1 MALAP
6 PVEPIEPPAA
16 IVGMSCHF
24 PGAPDL
30 QAYWQLLASG
40 GSGLSVAQD
49 RGWPDSEALPAG
61 YIQHWEHFDAGF
73 FRLTPAE
80 ATAMDPQQRWLLMQA
95 WQAIADAGWTPAQ
108 LKGQRVGVFVG
119 LSSAD
124 YAQWYLQPESVD
136 MHSITGL
143 AASVVA
149 HRISYYFD
157 LKGPSLVVDTACS
170 SALTALHLAQESLQ
184 RGECDHA
191 LVGAA
196 NALLSPLIQQ
206 GFAESGALSPTGQ
219 CAPFSAEA
227 NGMVRGEG
235 AGMLLLTRKAR
246 PMDRV
251 YAYVRGSAINQDGQ
265 TQGLTAPSGKGQ
277 SEVLNAAQQRA
288 RIAPESLFYIE
299 AHGTGTP
306 LGDPIEARALSQSI
320 GQYRKAQQQHCA
332 IGSVKGNLGHLEAA
346 AGLAGLIKVAL
357 GLYQG
362 QMPAS
367 RHSTTP
373 HPQIPFERYGLHLL
387 QAPYALGPEDR
398 YAGVSA
404 FGFGGGNAHVILQ
417 RAARPQKPQAPSPER
432 NWPLLFPLSARSEA
446 ALQHQQFRLAAY
458 LSTQLSQ
465 AGSRELWALHTRLS
479 HQQAHH
485 PLRRSFV
492 AESVE
497 QLQEALQVAPP
508 LHGCALS
515 AAPGTPPPLV
525 FVFTGMG
532 GQPQA
537 LIQSVQ
543 ALYGFTP
550 LRDTFVALQA
560 AFEAQGIDL
569 HPWMEAATATLAQ
582 EMPQDVQQVLTFCAQ
597 VLLYR
602 FYTARG
608 LQVTAVM
615 GNSMGE
621 VTAAYCAGLLTL
633 SQAAELLVARIR
645 LLQTRI
651 GTGSLSVVA
660 AAPEALELEQFP
672 EVALAS
678 INGPQ
683 WVLVA
688 GPDDALQA
696 AEAHWTAQGHFT
708 RRIPGATAPS
718 HTPWIGPLEA
728 PLRDLSE
735 RVMAQVQSTPQPNRP
750 QFWSTVSTRA
760 EKQLPNDYWWH
771 NVRETVRCYPTLCE
785 IMDQQPG
792 TVPPVF
798 FECSAQALLS
808 PHLQGVTT
816 PAGQPLIMGHSALDP
831 EAPLRSLLA
840 HLGWFWER
848 GFDPLTDPLHQLP
861 AALHD
866 AEITDPLE
874 LLPFFP
880 SYAWDLKAYA
890 HAPRTLTHP
899 LTHPLTHT
907 LPPTQ
912 AKQQPRPETLSPLAQ
927 IQALSPAA
935 ARQALPKLLQQELSE
950 VLQQPVDQISLST
963 PLKHLGIGS
972 LVGMELYHRL
982 QKTFEISLPLSTI
995 LQGPSLET
1003 LAEQVWAHWQPGQD
1017 LAPDTRRDTHHDTH
1031 HDTAP
1036 LSPAQLRFWLM
1047 DQWLPGLSYHIPV
1060 ALRLTGPLDVE
1071 RLKQAFEALCQRH
1084 VLLRTIF
1091 QAQGGEAPQQRT
1103 VAQAVQWQYF
1113 PAAALPEAEIPAQL
1127 ADHARQPFDYTT
1139 APPFR
1144 VSLWQRGPESHDL
1157 LIDMHHLIADGYSFR
1172 ILYHDLRRAYAGEHL
1187 TPQSPDFYDYA
1198 RQHPQ
1203 ATPDDESTR
1212 HLQWWVQQLHQVP
1225 HFLALPT
1232 DFARPPQL
1240 SSAGRRYTFTLHS
1253 PLVEALE
1260 ALAQDW
1266 GVSLFSILMAAFQVL
1281 LYRASGQSDFVV
1293 GTPVLGR
1300 PHWQWQEVVGPFLNL
1315 LPLRATSATGHSLQS
1330 FTRAIHE
1337 HLIAAFDHQHTA
1349 FESLIEALQPERRPD
1364 WSPLVQV
1371 VLALHA
1377 EVATP
1382 DWEGPLSVR
1391 PQPFDLGVSRFD
1403 LALTFHPHSS
1413 SDQKKHLEAAVEY
1426 RSSLFHENTIRAYMT
1441 AFTHLLHQWT
1451 EAAEPDL
1458 AEQSVHRLCLQADPQ
1473 KFLKPQSLAPQGV
1486 EPTSAPPARPWKLW
1500 HALEARAQQ
1509 QPEHLIL
1516 SGVVEQMN
1524 VPLSVQLSARELWQ
1538 RAQRL
1543 AQFLQ
1548 GEQLVATALPV
1559 GPDLIIAWLGISL
1572 AGAAYSPLPAEQS
1585 AALRQSQLAA
1595 LQPTGLLSLAHPT
1608 HPTTTRT
1615 VPEGIFFASLTYEA
1629 YKTEDTTTDTT
1640 HAEVE
1645 DLAYVMLTSGTTGQ
1659 PKPVQ
1664 VLHRNLQGL
1673 MAWHH
1678 ARYFDPHDTVVVA
1691 QWANPIFDAAS
1702 WEIWSV
1708 LTSAHPEVHLHCL
1721 PEATR
1726 RDPQALDTALR
1737 QVQAS
1742 HCFIAS
1748 DFLHHCFAQWQQPA
1762 PSLRVLLTGGSVL
1775 RQSLPPHWHKGLQL
1789 HLHYGPTESTVV
1801 TSVVQVH
1808 GPEDLHLG
1816 EPLPGQK
1823 MYLLD
1828 PQQQPLPRGF
1838 HGQLALAG
1846 PLLAQGYRHL
1856 PEQTQAAFVA
1866 LPTAAH
1872 ERVYLTGDRV
1882 HARSDGDHPQL
1893 EYTGRLDRQVKVR
1906 GMRIEAAAVEKA
1918 LCQLPEV
1925 AQAHV
1930 ALTPQGKWVAWLV
1943 PQASK
1948 AATLGIAAL
1957 ASVATQVLSPA
1968 QRQQLAPHLSPAFYP
1983 DLCQWVAQFPL
1994 TPQGKIDGSALQKL
2008 LQTLPQEAPPTPL
2021 STETPAAALTDIEA
2035 LLAHCWQAVLGPQK
2049 LQTDSRFFALGGH
2062 SLSALELQH
2071 TLQTAIGHPLALH
2084 VLFRSDRFQDMVDV
2098 LQQSQWND
2106 AAASQSTNTET
2117 VHALPPLNPEDY
2129 AHHAGQPFALTPVQQ
2144 AYWIGQQTGLS
2155 DSVPAQAYLELR
2167 YTPALSL
2174 PRLQEALQ
2182 HLIIRHP
2189 MLRMTLRADGR
2200 QQYREVAEIA
2210 QNDFADYLSYHDW
2223 RGLDTN
2229 AQESAHTA
2237 LRQQLQQERPHF
2249 LRVAVVQT
2257 PEQVL
2262 LCLCIH
2268 ALVADAISL
2277 VRLSEELERFYH
2289 EGPQAKPPLDLRFDH
2304 WQHYLAAH
2312 RHHPKVQADRQWWL
2326 ARLAQIAPPPVLPE
2340 KPVVADEKIVY
2351 ARKGGSLS
2359 RPQWERLQALA
2370 RRHSVTPT
2378 CLLLSVFAACLGRW
2392 SQRQAMTLNLT
2403 TFSRPPVH
2411 PQMQD
2416 IVGDFTQLSLV
2427 SLTPQ
2432 QDFWAQTQALQ
2443 HTLLEVLAHGS
2454 FSGIEVM
2461 RALREA
2467 GQEAAFPVVFT
2478 SALGYGEATIPLQGE
2493 WVYSQT
2499 QTPQVSLDHQVM
2511 VHQGCLHYDWD
2522 YPEQRFDAAFIQ
2534 TLFDTWESALHELLD
2549 IESLPQSICPW
2560 PVPAAAPVFA
2570 AGNPHGDLLVPFL
2583 EQCLEHPERLAVA
2596 SVSERLSY
2604 FELWQRAHVL
2614 STQLSAFF
2622 ADQPTAP
2629 RRVALYMPAGWEQVV
2644 GVLATLMA
2652 DACYIPLNSEWP
2664 RLRCEAI
2671 LAQAECPLV
2680 LCHPTSVL
2688 KTESSYTCWTLT
2700 AERVTSPIPSHAAL
2714 QQQWQQRQQQRP
2726 SDPVYLIFTSGSTG
2740 TPKGVVT
2747 HHAAVSN
2754 TLQAVNARLGLQPAD
2769 RVLGLADLS
2778 FDLSVYDIFGALWA
2792 GAAVVYPDPAQQR
2805 EPAHWWQRCQHEG
2818 VSVWNSVPAHM
2829 EMLCQ
2834 WAEGQSDL
2842 LPLTALRTVL
2852 LSGDWIPVT
2861 LPARIQPL
2869 SSQPLTCLSLG
2880 GATEGAIWSIWHEIQ
2895 SEDAQKASIPYGTA
2909 MPAQGVYVLDP
2920 WLADMPPFA
2929 PGELYL
2935 AGAGVAAGYL
2945 NQPDLTARHFSR
2957 HPQTGEALYRTGDL
2971 GYRNA
2976 GGEIIFLGREDQQ
2989 VKIKGYRVELSEITH
3004 CAQQCEGVLQA
3015 LALYHEK
3022 TLRLYWQPRR
3032 DEPSALHI
3040 EQALSHHLSTHLP
3053 RYMQPD
3059 CYISV
3064 SVWPLTANGKIHRQ
3078 ALLDQNP
3085 VLPDT
3090 PELLPPLSALQEQW
3104 VQQLRTAIATV
3115 LDWPPEKQ
3123 AALQADTDLL
3133 SLGIHSLEMV
3143 QLSQHFQ
3150 QTFGK
3155 APGVGE
3161 LLRLR
3166 TLRALAADYARQDS
3180 VHKSV
3185 QEPTDP
3191 AAHGTVTARP
3201 SQRVQLS
3208 DHPLTGTFGDP
3219 QTWGSHQDFAPAG
3232 PGREAFS
3239 QLLSSLRVYERHSA
3253 FASTPQRA
3261 YASAGGYYGVQVYL
3275 HLRQDCDPEL
3285 RAGLWRYVPQAH
3297 ALEAVTLG
3305 AHWPYPGIL
3314 PQAWTG
3320 QATFGLYLWADL
3332 EPLRASYGSDA
3343 RSYALLE
3350 AGAMTQ
3356 LLRQAAGE
3364 HLGLCLLGQNDPHAF
3379 AAFWPAANAPEAPW
3393 LISMLGG
3400 QRAIETQPEEAA
3412 WEEWV
3417 I

>member
-6 PVEPIEPPAA
+6 PVEPVETPAA

-30 QAYWQLLASG
+30 QAYWELLAAG
-40 GSGLSVAQD
+40 GSGLSVGQD
-49 RGWPDSEALPAG
+49 RGWPETETLPAG

-124 YAQWYLQPESVD
+124 YAQWYLQPESVN

-149 HRISYYFD
+149 HRISYFFD

-235 AGMLLLTRKAR
+235 AGMILLTRKAR

-251 YAYVRGSAINQDGQ
+251 YAYVCGSAINQDGQ

-277 SEVLNAAQQRA
+277 SEVIKAAQQRA
-288 RIAPESLFYIE
+288 HIAPESLFYIE

-320 GQYRKAQQQHCA
+320 GQYRKAQQRHCA

-362 QMPAS
+362 HMPAS

-373 HPQIPFERYGLHLL
+373 HPQIPFERYGLKLL
-387 QAPYALGPEDR
+387 QAPYALGPEDH

-417 RAARPQKPQAPSPER
+417 RAARPQRPQAPSSES

-446 ALQHQQFRLAAY
+446 ALDQQQARLAAY
-458 LSTQLSQ
+458 LSTQLTQ
-465 AGSRELWALHTRLS
+465 AGPRELWALHTRLS
-479 HQQAHH
+479 HQQTHH

-497 QLQEALQVAPP
+497 QLQQALQVAPP
-508 LHGCALS
+508 PHGGALA

-537 LIQSVQ
+537 LMQSVQ
-543 ALYGFTP
+543 ALYRFMP
-550 LRDTFVALQA
+550 LRDTFVTLQA

-569 HPWMEAATATLAQ
+569 HPWMEAATETLSQ

-608 LQVTAVM
+608 LEVKAVM

-621 VTAAYCAGLLTL
+621 VTAAHCAGLLPL
-633 SQAAELLVARIR
+633 PQAAELLVARIR

-651 GTGSLSVVA
+651 GTGSLAVVA
-660 AAPEALELEQFP
+660 AAPDALELERFP

-696 AEAHWTAQGHFT
+696 AEAHWTARGHFT

-728 PLRDLSE
+728 PLRALSE
-735 RVMAQVQSTPQPNRP
+735 RVMAQIQSTVQPTAQPTPQPNAP

-760 EKQLPNDYWWH
+760 EKQLPGDYWWH

-785 IMDQQPG
+785 ILAQQPG

-816 PAGQPLIMGHSALDP
+816 PAGQPLVMGHSALEP
-831 EAPLRSLLA
+831 ETPLRSLLA

-848 GFDPLTDPLHQLP
+848 GFTPLTDPLHALP

-880 SYAWDLKAYA
+880 GYAWDLKAYT
-890 HAPRTLTHP
+890 HAPRTLA
-899 LTHPLTHT
+899 HT
-907 LPPTQ
+907 LSHTLTPTLAPTLAPTQ
-912 AKQQPRPETLSPLAQ
+912 PKQQPHPETLSPLAQ
-927 IQALSPAA
+927 LQQLSPSA
-935 ARQALPKLLQQELSE
+935 ARQALPRLLQQELSE
-950 VLQQPVDQISLST
+950 VLQQPVDSLSLST

-982 QKTFEISLPLSTI
+982 QKTFEISLPLSAI
-995 LQGPSLET
+995 LQGPSLES
-1003 LAEQVWAHWQPGQD
+1003 LAEQVWAHWQPK
-1017 LAPDTRRDTHHDTH
+1017 AE
-1031 HDTAP
+1031 TAP

-1047 DQWLPGLSYHIPV
+1047 DQWQPGLSYHIPV
-1060 ALRLTGPLDVE
+1060 ALRLSGPLDVE

-1084 VLLRTIF
+1084 VLLRTVF
-1091 QAQGGEAPQQRT
+1091 QAQGGEAPRQHT
-1103 VAQAVQWQYF
+1103 VTQDLQWQYF
-1113 PAAALPEAEIPAQL
+1113 PAAELPEADVAAQL
-1127 ADHARQPFDYTT
+1127 TTHARQPFDYTT

-1172 ILYHDLRRAYAGEHL
+1172 MLYNDLRRAYAGEQL

-1198 RQHPQ
+1198 RQNPQ
-1203 ATPDDESTR
+1203 ASDSVESQR
-1212 HLQWWVQQLHQVP
+1212 QLQWWLTQLKEVP
-1225 HFLALPT
+1225 HFLDLPT

-1240 SSAGRRYTFTLHS
+1240 SSAGQRYTFTLHS
-1253 PLVEALE
+1253 SLVEALE
-1260 ALAQDW
+1260 TRAQHW

-1281 LYRASGQSDFVV
+1281 LYRASGQADFVV

-1315 LPLRATSATGHSLQS
+1315 LPLRSTSATGHSLQS
-1330 FTRAIHE
+1330 FTQAIHE
-1337 HLIAAFDHQHTA
+1337 QLIAVFDHQHTA
-1349 FESLIEALQPERRPD
+1349 FENLIEALQPERRPD

-1403 LALTFHPHSS
+1403 LALTFHPHSTP
-1413 SDQKKHLEAAVEY
+1413 DHKKHLEAAVEY
-1426 RSSLFHENTIRAYMT
+1426 RSSLFHESTIRAYMT
-1441 AFTHLLHQWT
+1441 AFSHLLRQWA
-1451 EAAEPDL
+1451 EAVEPAL
-1458 AEQSVHRLCLQADPQ
+1458 ASHPVHRLCLQAEPQ

-1486 EPTSAPPARPWKLW
+1486 ESPPASPVRPWKLW
-1500 HALEARAQQ
+1500 HALEARAHQH
-1509 QPEHLIL
+1509 PEHSIL
-1516 SGVVEQMN
+1516 SGVVKGQP
-1524 VPLSVQLSARELWQ
+1524 VALSARDLWQ
-1538 RAQRL
+1538 RAQHL
-1543 AQFLQ
+1543 ATFLQ
-1548 GEQLVATALPV
+1548 GEQLVATALPA
-1559 GPDLIIAWLGISL
+1559 GPDLVIAWLGISL
-1572 AGAAYSPLPAEQS
+1572 AGAAYCPLPAEQ
-1585 AALRQSQLAA
+1585 AEALRQRQLAS
-1595 LQPTGLLSLAHPT
+1595 LQPTGLLSLACSEAT
-1608 HPTTTRT
+1608 ST
-1615 VPEGIFFASLTYEA
+1615 VPEGIFFTPLAYTSYETPA
-1629 YKTEDTTTDTT
+1629 TTAQTS
-1640 HAEVE
+1640 AAVE

-1708 LTSAHPEVHLHCL
+1708 LTSVHPEVHLHCL

-1726 RDPQALDTALR
+1726 RDPQALDAALR
-1737 QVQAS
+1737 QVYAT
-1742 HCFIAS
+1742 HCFVAS
-1748 DFLHHCFAQWQQPA
+1748 DFLHHCFAQWQHPA
-1762 PSLRVLLTGGSVL
+1762 PTLRVLLTGGSSL
-1775 RQSLPPHWHKGLQL
+1775 RQALPSHWDDNVQL

-1816 EPLPGQK
+1816 EALPGQK
-1823 MYLLD
+1823 LYLLD
-1828 PQQQPLPRGF
+1828 PEQQPLPWGF

-1856 PEQTQAAFVA
+1856 PEQTRAAFVN
-1866 LPTAAH
+1866 LPTPET

-1882 HARSDGDHPQL
+1882 HAQNHDPMHPQL
-1893 EYTGRLDRQVKVR
+1893 WYTGRLDRQFKVR
-1906 GMRIEAAAVEKA
+1906 GMRIEASAVENA

-1930 ALTPQGKWVAWLV
+1930 ALNAQGQWVAWLV
-1943 PQASK
+1943 PQAS
-1948 AATLGIAAL
+1948 AAAL
-1957 ASVATQVLSPA
+1957 PFTPAAQALSSE

-1983 DLCQWVAQFPL
+1983 DKCLWVAQFPL
-1994 TPQGKIDGSALQKL
+1994 TPQGKIDETALQQL
-2008 LQTLPQEAPPTPL
+2008 LQSAPPTEL
-2021 STETPAAALTDIEA
+2021 SSESSSESSTTTAATDLERLMA
-2035 LLAHCWQAVLGPQK
+2035 RCWQGVLGPHP
-2049 LQTDSRFFALGGH
+2049 LQSDSRFFALGGH

-2071 TLQTAIGHPLALH
+2071 ALQTAIGRPLALH
-2084 VLFRSDRFQDMVDV
+2084 ELFRSDRFQDMVAV
-2098 LQQSQWND
+2098 LEQ
-2106 AAASQSTNTET
+2106 APPAEA
-2117 VHALPPLNPEDY
+2117 VHALPPLDPEDY
-2129 AHHAGQPFALTPVQQ
+2129 APYAGQPFALTPVQQ

-2167 YTPALSL
+2167 YGPELSL
-2174 PRLQEALQ
+2174 TRLQAAIQ
-2182 HLIIRHP
+2182 QLIIRHP

-2200 QQYREVAEIA
+2200 QQYREIA
-2210 QNDFADYLSYHDW
+2210 DIEQNGFSDYLSVHDW
-2223 RGLDTN
+2223 RQLDASTQQ
-2229 AQESAHTA
+2229 AAHED
-2237 LRQQLQQERPHF
+2237 LRQQLQHHNPHF
-2249 LRVAVVQT
+2249 LRVALVQA
-2257 PEQVL
+2257 PGEIRV
-2262 LCLCIH
+2262 CLCIH

-2277 VRLSEELERFYH
+2277 VRLSQELEIFYH
-2289 EGPQAKPPLDLRFDH
+2289 KGPQAKPPLRLRFDH

-2312 RHHPKVQADRQWWL
+2312 RQHPKVEADRRWWL
-2326 ARLAQIAPPPVLPE
+2326 DRLAQIAPPPALPE
-2340 KPVVADEKIVY
+2340 RSSAGSETLHKPAY
-2351 ARKGGSLS
+2351 ARKRGQLS
-2359 RPQWERLQALA
+2359 QAQWAQMQALA
-2370 RRHSVTPT
+2370 QRHSVTPT
-2378 CLLLSVFAACLGRW
+2378 CLLLSVFTACLSRW
-2392 SQRQAMTLNLT
+2392 QQREPMTLNLT
-2403 TFSRPPVH
+2403 TFARPPVH
-2411 PQMQD
+2411 PEMQD

-2427 SLTPQ
+2427 TLTPQ
-2432 QDFWAQTQALQ
+2432 QDFWAQTRALQ
-2443 HTLLEVLAHGS
+2443 QTLLEVLAHGS

-2461 RALREA
+2461 RALRET
-2467 GQEAAFPVVFT
+2467 GQVAEFPVVFT
-2478 SALGYGEATIPLQGE
+2478 SALGYGEATVPLQGE

-2511 VHQGCLHYDWD
+2511 VHQGCLLYHWD
-2522 YPEQRFDAAFIQ
+2522 YPEQRFAPECIQ
-2534 TLFDTWESALHELLD
+2534 TLFDTWEAALQDLLHA
-2549 IESLPQSICPW
+2549 ETLQNSISPW
-2560 PVPAAAPVFA
+2560 PAPAAAPVFSA
-2570 AGNPHGDLLVPFL
+2570 SNPQGDLLLPFL
-2583 EQCLEHPERLAVA
+2583 QQCLEHPERLAV
-2596 SVSERLSY
+2596 VSGQTRLSY
-2604 FELWQRAHVL
+2604 ISLWQRAQAL
-2614 STQLSAFF
+2614 STQLAAFF

-2629 RRVALYMPAGWEQVV
+2629 RRVALYLPAGWEQVV

-2652 DACYIPLNSEWP
+2652 DACYIPLNSDWP
-2664 RLRCEAI
+2664 HLRCEAI
-2671 LAQAECPLV
+2671 LAQAQCPLV
-2680 LCHPTSVL
+2680 LCHPTTMHNPEF
-2688 KTESSYTCWTLT
+2688 KPDPAYTLWPLT
-2700 AERVTSPIPSHAAL
+2700 AERLSLHEVPHDAL
-2714 QQQWQQRQQQRP
+2714 HQQWQQRQHQRP
-2726 SDPVYLIFTSGSTG
+2726 SDPAYLIFTSGSTG
-2740 TPKGVVT
+2740 TPKGVIT

-2754 TLQAVNARLGLQPAD
+2754 TVQAVNARVQLHAQD
-2769 RVLGLADLS
+2769 RLLGLADLS

-2792 GAAVVYPDPAQQR
+2792 GAAVIYPDPEQR
-2805 EPAHWWQRCQHEG
+2805 QEPAHWWQLCQQEG
-2818 VSVWNSVPAHM
+2818 ISLWNSVPAHM

-2834 WAEGQSDL
+2834 WAEGQPDL
-2842 LPLTALRTVL
+2842 QPLPALRTVL
-2852 LSGDWIPVT
+2852 LSGDWIPVS
-2861 LPARIQPL
+2861 LPARIYPL
-2869 SSQPLTCLSLG
+2869 SAQALTCLSLG

-2895 SEDAQKASIPYGTA
+2895 REDAQKASIPYGTA

-2920 WLADMPPFA
+2920 WLSEMPPFA

-2945 NQPDLTARHFSR
+2945 NQPDLTARHFSH
-2957 HPQTGEALYRTGDL
+2957 HPHTREALYRTGDL
-2971 GYRNA
+2971 GYRTPE
-2976 GGEIIFLGREDQQ
+2976 GEIIFLGREDQQ
-2989 VKIKGYRVELSEITH
+2989 VKIKGYRVELSEISH

-3015 LALYHEK
+3015 LALYEREHK
-3022 TLRLYWQPRR
+3022 TLLLFWQ
-3032 DEPSALHI
+3032 AQT
-3040 EQALSHHLSTHLP
+3040 QAQTDLRQHLSQHLSTHLP

-3059 CYISV
+3059 RYMTV
-3064 SVWPLTANGKIHRQ
+3064 SDWPLTANGKIDRK
-3078 ALLDQNP
+3078 ALLQQ
-3085 VLPDT
+3085 VQELPT
-3090 PELLPPLSALQEQW
+3090 TEISAALTAVQDRW
-3104 VQQLRTAIATV
+3104 VQELRTAIATT
-3115 LDWPPEKQ
+3115 LAWPDEKKQ
-3123 AALQADTDLL
+3123 ALQADTDLL

-3150 QTFGK
+3150 QVFGK
-3155 APGVGE
+3155 APGIGE

-3166 TLRALAADYARQDS
+3166 TLRALADYYAQRQA
-3180 VHKSV
+3180 
-3185 QEPTDP
+3185 EPDANQP
-3191 AAHGTVTARP
+3191 ANAVAN
-3201 SQRVQLS
+3201 L
-3208 DHPLTGTFGDP
+3208 P
-3219 QTWGSHQDFAPAG
+3219 QTPQQGPARSVALQLPANPGAFGPPHTWASHQQFAAEG
-3232 PGREAFS
+3232 PDRESLS
-3239 QLLSSLRVYERHSA
+3239 QLLSSLSA
-3253 FASTPQRA
+3253 AVRAPQTETTMA
-3261 YASAGGYYGVQVYL
+3261 YASAGGLYGVQVYL
-3275 HLRQDCDPEL
+3275 HLRHDSDPEL
-3285 RAGLWRYVPQAH
+3285 TAGLWRYEPQSHGLVSVRAG
-3297 ALEAVTLG
+3297 T
-3305 AHWPYPGIL
+3305 HWPYPGVL
-3314 PQAWTG
+3314 PQSWTG
-3320 QATFGLYLWADL
+3320 EASFGLYLWADL
-3332 EPLRASYGSDA
+3332 ERLRASYGADA
-3343 RSYALLE
+3343 HSYALLE

-3356 LLRQAAGE
+3356 LLRQSAGE
-3364 HLGLCLLGQNDPHAF
+3364 KLGLCLLGQNDPHAF
-3379 AAFWPAANAPEAPW
+3379 ASFWPEAIDPESPW

-3400 QRAIETQPEEAA
+3400 QRATAVQAQAAETEPQQEV